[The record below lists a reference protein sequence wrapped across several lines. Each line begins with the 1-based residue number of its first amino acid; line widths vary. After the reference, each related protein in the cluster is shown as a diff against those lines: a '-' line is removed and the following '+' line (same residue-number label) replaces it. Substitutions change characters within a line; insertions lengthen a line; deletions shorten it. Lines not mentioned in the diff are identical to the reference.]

1 MAAFMARGRAMASS
15 RPSFVT
21 PRSFFNWGKGASQAE
36 PPPPQLQFAYH
47 DVELPFPM
55 SLVAK
60 THLRGN
66 YSAYMLLN

>member
-1 MAAFMARGRAMASS
+1 MAAFMASGRAMASS

-21 PRSFFNWGKGASQAE
+21 PRSFFNWGKGAREAE
-36 PPPPQLQFAYH
+36 PPPPPQLQFRYH

-60 THLRGN
+60 THLRG
-66 YSAYMLLN
+66 SICS